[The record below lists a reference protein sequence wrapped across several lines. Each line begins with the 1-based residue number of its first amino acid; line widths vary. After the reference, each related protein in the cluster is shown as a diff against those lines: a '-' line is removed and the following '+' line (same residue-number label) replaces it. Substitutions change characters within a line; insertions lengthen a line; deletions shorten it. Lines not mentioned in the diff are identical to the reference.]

1 MSQGATVVT
10 LPALGRNV
18 RLGMLCD
25 IRTGELYGGVSLW
38 DDSDI
43 NGEMEIESGKVQNAE
58 YMYSTSLEESRKN
71 ASLDAEGSLAL
82 DLKLVQATGS
92 AKYLNNERSSTY
104 EARVDVSCSIVRY
117 TRYIPQ
123 ETLASMKY
131 AKHLETSDYTH
142 FVAEVDE
149 GGSAT
154 LSFVQSCSSSEEAK
168 TISGKL
174 KATIMKMPIS
184 LEAEIKYSDEEKSQ
198 FNSTKISYHGA
209 IAESVSNFDDA
220 CRVAAEMPTTLM
232 KQKNALSYKLL
243 PLSVLNDAGSRE
255 IRKLDSKLVVE
266 TAATLDAGRLA
277 RLKLEELKQY
287 ELFQDSFPAIKSQVI
302 NIYIVF
308 VQAETEMISAARQ
321 LLPELRNGKIA
332 YDSKFKELQDA
343 VRLFQQRTLFVEEF
357 ISKKQKESSLIAST
371 IHTLLKIGFVNYLG
385 EPMIQ
390 PLGNID
396 PPRLLLSLG
405 GSILNKSE
413 HPLQKSIEATTI
425 LPTRKI
431 GSDDGHDDYDD
442 EDEDS
447 DEDVEWFENPQ
458 TDADVRRSC
467 EILKKQRALAA
478 KDVIF
483 GIANI
488 EKAIQP
494 PRHKRGRTKVG
505 DIILGYKGKLVVV
518 TTLLPDAP
526 TAPTLRVDG
535 QKINVSW
542 ERERSDTA
550 EEVLPTTGYIVH
562 YRPRPNRD
570 EDGAFPRATENE
582 LVSDVHTAPSETMV
596 SIEKNDS
603 GAFLFDD
610 CEYEVTFSVETDLGI
625 SVSSSPVS
633 IRTPRMPSV
642 ASQIIHFYRTN
653 RKQLSIASPAR
664 KPWELV
670 ESAGMSTLF
679 LGLKT
684 LVERRCAEFP
694 FEEKLAVKIVDV
706 APEYEP
712 ELLPSDIHDSNKT
725 IVAVFTG
732 TSGHG
737 KSTEINA
744 FISYLL
750 GGEADDAARIMVI
763 DDRGAKQEQSV
774 TKYVTCYRVR
784 PHSPLFGGKTF
795 LIVDTPGYGDSRG
808 IEGDKFVTAAMSMF
822 FETVRHINA
831 IIFVCRAN
839 EARIGPLSP
848 VATYIFS
855 LFAKD
860 VEGCLRTIYTF
871 TDPGEPLARGA
882 LQALQ
887 WPVENGEIEVN
898 NAAFKI
904 QLDAEHSYKDR
915 DWWRLSISAQFLVKH
930 MLLGMAAI
938 PTAASAGVTKH
949 RRRLEQRCE
958 LTEKKILT
966 TAEKARIVIS
976 RLGDLATTVT
986 APPDQKI
993 WIEEP
998 RAVLRDVPD
1007 GKATTL
1013 CLNCNTTCHEI
1024 CAYSDDNDKIG
1035 CVAMDGDSCTIC
1047 QKRCHWSRHKNAR
1060 FIVDFETHR
1069 EQVVPKDLIQSWNQ
1083 NTSTHEG
1090 ALLGAI
1096 ETYLELQK
1104 ELRDDIVVLA
1114 ELTSKLMQTALLH
1127 DPTALITYIETLI
1140 QSARARGAS
1149 SQQLNQL
1156 ATAKGTLQLVLK
1168 IKREGK
1174 QAERESEIMID
1185 VLGAVEEE
1193 MIRRMELDID
1203 QRLKEEKKSCNLYN
1217 RLYAKLP
1224 RQIQRKIT
1232 PSLREDFFLIKGA
1245 TYLQNLKAI
1254 VSLVQTLLEDGN
1266 IVATIAQLEDGE

>member
-1 MSQGATVVT
+1 MSQRATVVT

-43 NGEMEIESGKVQNAE
+43 NGEMEIQSDKVQNAE

-123 ETLASMKY
+123 ETLASIKY

-168 TISGKL
+168 AISGKL

-184 LEAEIKYSDEEKSQ
+184 LKAEIKYSDEEKSQ

-220 CRVAAEMPTTLM
+220 CRVAAEMPPTLM

-255 IRKLDSKLVVE
+255 IRKLDSKLVVK
-266 TAATLDAGRLA
+266 TAATLDAGTLA

-287 ELFQDSFPAIKSQVI
+287 ELFQDSFPAIKSQVL
-302 NIYIVF
+302 NIYNVF
-308 VQAETEMISAARQ
+308 VQAEIEMISAARQ

-332 YDSKFKELQDA
+332 YNSKFKELQDA
-343 VRLFQQRTLFVEEF
+343 IRLFQQRTLFVEEF
-357 ISKKQKESSLIAST
+357 IKKKQKESSLIAST
-371 IHTLLKIGFVNYLG
+371 IQTFLKIGFVNYLG

-396 PPRLLLSLG
+396 PPRVLLSLG
-405 GSILNKSE
+405 GSILNKSW
-413 HPLQKSIEATTI
+413 HPLQKSIESTTI
-425 LPTRKI
+425 LSTRKY
-431 GSDDGHDDYDD
+431 GSDDSHDDYDD
-442 EDEDS
+442 EDEDE
-447 DEDVEWFENPQ
+447 DEDEDMEWFENPQ
-458 TDADVRRSC
+458 TDAKVRRSC
-467 EILKKQRALAA
+467 EILNKQRALAA

-488 EKAIQP
+488 EKAIRP
-494 PRHKRGRTKVG
+494 PRRKRGRTEFG

-518 TTLLPDAP
+518 TTLLPEAP
-526 TAPTLRVDG
+526 TAPTLMLDG

-542 ERERSDTA
+542 EHERSDTA
-550 EEVLPTTGYIVH
+550 EEILPTTGYIVH

-570 EDGAFPRATENE
+570 EDGTFPRATENE
-582 LVSDVHTAPSETMV
+582 LVSDVHTAPSETRV

-610 CEYEVTFSVETDLGI
+610 CEYEVTLSVETDIGI

-633 IRTPRMPSV
+633 IRTPVSVCTPVSIRTLRTPSV
-642 ASQIIHFYRTN
+642 ASQIIHFYKTN
-653 RKQLSIASPAR
+653 SKQLSIASPAR
-664 KPWELV
+664 KPWELD
-670 ESAGMSTLF
+670 ESAGLSTLF

-684 LVERRCAEFP
+684 RVERRCAEFP

-774 TKYVTCYRVR
+774 TKYVTCYQVR
-784 PHSPLFGGKTF
+784 PHSPRFGGKTF

-808 IEGDKFVTAAMSMF
+808 IAGDKFVTVAMSMF

-831 IIFVCRAN
+831 IILVCRAH
-839 EARIGPLSP
+839 ETRIGPPSP
-848 VATYIFS
+848 VATYILS

-860 VEGCLRTIYTF
+860 VESCLRTIYTF
-871 TDPGEPLARGA
+871 TGPGEPLARGA

-915 DWWRLSISAQFLVKH
+915 HWWRLSDPAQFQVKH

-938 PTAASAGVTKH
+938 PTAASAGVTKN
-949 RRRLEQRCE
+949 RRRLEQRCK
-958 LTEKKILT
+958 LAEKKIPI
-966 TAEKARIVIS
+966 TAEKARI
-976 RLGDLATTVT
+976 G
-986 APPDQKI
+986 
-993 WIEEP
+993 
-998 RAVLRDVPD
+998 AVLREVPK

-1013 CLNCNTTCHEI
+1013 CLDCNTTCHEI
-1024 CAYSDDNDKIG
+1024 CGLSDDNDKNRCI
-1035 CVAMDGDSCTIC
+1035 AIDDGACTIC
-1047 QKRCHWSRHKNAR
+1047 RKHCHGSRHKNAR
-1060 FIVDFETHR
+1060 FIIDFEMHR
-1069 EQVVPKDLIQSWNQ
+1069 EQVVLKDLIQSWNQ

-1090 ALLGAI
+1090 VLLSAI

-1149 SQQLNQL
+1149 PQQLNQL
-1156 ATAKGTLQLVLK
+1156 ATAKGTLQLILK
-1168 IKREGK
+1168 IKREGTK
-1174 QAERESEIMID
+1174 AKRESEIMID
-1185 VLGAVEEE
+1185 VLSAIQEE
-1193 MIRRMELDID
+1193 MIRRMELDVD
-1203 QRLKEEKKSCNLYN
+1203 QRLEEEKKSCNLYK

-1224 RQIQRKIT
+1224 R
-1232 PSLREDFFLIKGA
+1232 
-1245 TYLQNLKAI
+1245 
-1254 VSLVQTLLEDGN
+1254 
-1266 IVATIAQLEDGE
+1266 